1 MNMYSDLYETVNQ
14 PVETSI
20 SLKYSIY
27 TQETNSNDRLSY
39 YTISTAVLVV
49 VKYISKHVA
58 QKLLPLINSI
68 AGGPRPLNS
77 PRGVEDLG
85 HNPRSTSKPR
95 P

>member
-1 MNMYSDLYETVNQ
+1 MNMYSDLYETLNQ

-27 TQETNSNDRLSY
+27 TQETNSNERLSY
-39 YTISTAVLVV
+39 YTIFTAVLVV

-68 AGGPRPLNS
+68 A
-77 PRGVEDLG
+77 
-85 HNPRSTSKPR
+85 
-95 P
+95 